1 MIEVADLGVGLPLD
15 LTSDRQDLTDQNLD
29 QGRLAGAVFAD
40 HPHVLTLFQ
49 LKAGIIIQFFLGETH
64 R

>member
-29 QGRLAGAVFAD
+29 QGGLAGAVLAD
-40 HPHVLTLFQ
+40 HPHVFALFQ
-49 LKAGIIIQFFLGETH
+49 LKAGVIIQFFLGETH